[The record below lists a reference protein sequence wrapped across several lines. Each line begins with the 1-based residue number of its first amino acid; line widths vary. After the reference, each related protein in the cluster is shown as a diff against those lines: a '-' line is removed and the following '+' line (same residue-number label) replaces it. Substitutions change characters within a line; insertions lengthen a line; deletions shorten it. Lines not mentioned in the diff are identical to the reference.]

1 MMTETLCNY
10 PDRDEYLVA
19 YLYDDIDSAE
29 QTAFGSHLS
38 GCRHC
43 QQDLLALRGV
53 RSALSTWAPPE
64 PVFSNGESRVASPAS
79 RVPSPEA
86 RAASREQRAASREQR
101 AASWWREMP
110 AWAQVA
116 AALFVLGV
124 SATIANL
131 DVRYDRSGLTIRT
144 GWSQPRPAAQAPASA
159 TPWRAELTA
168 LESELRSEMKASQA
182 AAAAASAPAAQ
193 TVMSDADFRRRVRAL
208 LDESEKKQQNELA
221 LRLVQFQTD
230 ISAQRQADLRTIN
243 QSLGFIQRDTYG
255 ELLKQR
261 EGMNYLLKVSQK
273 Q

>member
-1 MMTETLCNY
+1 MMTETLCTY

-19 YLYDDIDSAE
+19 YLYDDINSAE

-53 RSALSTWAPPE
+53 RSALGTWAPPD
-64 PVFSNGESRVASPAS
+64 PVFSNRESRVASPAS
-79 RVPSPEA
+79 RVRSPEA
-86 RAASREQRAASREQR
+86 RAASREPR

-144 GWSQPRPAAQAPASA
+144 GWSQPRPAAQVPANA
-159 TPWRAELTA
+159 APWRAELTA
-168 LESELRSEMKASQA
+168 LESELRSEMKASQVA
-182 AAAAASAPAAQ
+182 AAAVSAPAAQ
-193 TVMSDADFRRRVRAL
+193 AVVSDADFRRRVRAL

-243 QSLGFIQRDTYG
+243 QNLGFIQRDTYG

>member
-1 MMTETLCNY
+1 MMTDTLCNY

-64 PVFSNGESRVASPAS
+64 PVLSNRESRLASPAS

-86 RAASREQRAASREQR
+86 RAASREQR

-159 TPWRAELTA
+159 APWRAELTA

-182 AAAAASAPAAQ
+182 AAAAASAPVAQ
-193 TVMSDADFRRRVRAL
+193 AVMSDADFRRRVRAL

-243 QSLGFIQRDTYG
+243 QNLGFIQRDTYG

>member
-1 MMTETLCNY
+1 
-10 PDRDEYLVA
+10 
-19 YLYDDIDSAE
+19 
-29 QTAFGSHLS
+29 
-38 GCRHC
+38 
-43 QQDLLALRGV
+43 
-53 RSALSTWAPPE
+53 
-64 PVFSNGESRVASPAS
+64 
-79 RVPSPEA
+79 
-86 RAASREQRAASREQR
+86 
-101 AASWWREMP
+101 MP

-144 GWSQPRPAAQAPASA
+144 GWSQPRPAAPSA
-159 TPWRAELTA
+159 ANAAPWRAELTA

-193 TVMSDADFRRRVRAL
+193 AVMSDADFRRRVRAL

-243 QSLGFIQRDTYG
+243 QNLGFIQRDTYG

>member
-19 YLYDDIDSAE
+19 YLYDDINSAE

-53 RSALSTWAPPE
+53 RSALGTWAPPD
-64 PVFSNGESRVASPAS
+64 PVFSNRESRVASPAS
-79 RVPSPEA
+79 RVRSPEA
-86 RAASREQRAASREQR
+86 RAASREPR

-144 GWSQPRPAAQAPASA
+144 GWSQPRPAAQVPANA
-159 TPWRAELTA
+159 APWRAELTA
-168 LESELRSEMKASQA
+168 LESELRSEMKASQVA
-182 AAAAASAPAAQ
+182 AAAVSAPAAQ
-193 TVMSDADFRRRVRAL
+193 AVVSDADFRRRVRAL

-243 QSLGFIQRDTYG
+243 QNLGFIQRDTYG